1 MKAFIQKFFYV
12 VGTYRRYLLSVLFF
26 FTLTS
31 LIDAIGIGLIGPFIN
46 IASSPQR
53 LAKYPLAQAIADGLN
68 LPNLDYLIPLLG
80 LTIVVIFLLQFLL
93 YFIAQGYIF
102 NFIAK
107 LKTSLTVRLSQAYLQ
122 APYIFHLT
130 KNSATIG
137 KNIAIETHSFVA
149 QCLSPLMR
157 VVTNGIILIVLL
169 LLLAKTDFTFLLL
182 ILLTIVPVAIAF
194 KYFSP
199 RLKQWGKT
207 SSVAQ
212 ERILTI
218 LNHAFGSIKDTK
230 IIGSE
235 NYFLDQIESQ
245 VKLQSQASSNF
256 QFFQIIPPLI
266 VKNSLVIFLILFV
279 SIGTVFFAGYMKN
292 IAGVMT
298 VFAVAAIRLIPSLNL
313 IIQGLGQIKNNLY
326 TLDVLYT
333 DLKEVETQTKSLPK
347 VALSLSESH
356 TLSFNRELTI
366 ENLSFAYPQ
375 VEELALKEIRF
386 KINRGESIGFIG
398 KSGSGKTTLVDVILG
413 LLKPQ
418 SGDILVD
425 GISIYEDLRGWQNLI
440 GYIPQSIFLTD
451 ETIEENIGFGIPQG
465 QIDQARLAQVI
476 KTAQLE
482 DLIAQ
487 SPQGLKT
494 PVGERGVR
502 LSGGQRQRI
511 GIARALYHE
520 REILVLDEATSALD
534 NETEQLVSDAIK
546 ALSGQKTLLIIA
558 HRLTTLEHCDRL
570 YVLEKG
576 RIVRAGSYQEIV
588 LNAPP
593 EDE

>member
-1 MKAFIQKFFYV
+1 
-12 VGTYRRYLLSVLFF
+12 SVL
-26 FTLTS
+26 TVPDS
-31 LIDAIGIGLIGPFIN
+31 HA
-46 IASSPQR
+46 
-53 LAKYPLAQAIADGLN
+53 LA
-68 LPNLDYLIPLLG
+68 
-80 LTIVVIFLLQFLL
+80 
-93 YFIAQGYIF
+93 
-102 NFIAK
+102 
-107 LKTSLTVRLSQAYLQ
+107 
-122 APYIFHLT
+122 
-130 KNSATIG
+130 
-137 KNIAIETHSFVA
+137 
-149 QCLSPLMR
+149 
-157 VVTNGIILIVLL
+157 
-169 LLLAKTDFTFLLL
+169 
-182 ILLTIVPVAIAF
+182 
-194 KYFSP
+194 
-199 RLKQWGKT
+199 
-207 SSVAQ
+207 
-212 ERILTI
+212 
-218 LNHAFGSIKDTK
+218 
-230 IIGSE
+230 
-235 NYFLDQIESQ
+235 
-245 VKLQSQASSNF
+245 
-256 QFFQIIPPLI
+256 
-266 VKNSLVIFLILFV
+266 
-279 SIGTVFFAGYMKN
+279 
-292 IAGVMT
+292 
-298 VFAVAAIRLIPSLNL
+298 
-313 IIQGLGQIKNNLY
+313 
-326 TLDVLYT
+326 
-333 DLKEVETQTKSLPK
+333 
-347 VALSLSESH
+347 
-356 TLSFNRELTI
+356 FNRELTI

-418 SGDILVD
+418 SGNILVD

-465 QIDQARLAQVI
+465 QIDQAHLAQVI

-576 RIVRAGSYQEIV
+576 RIVRAGSYSEIV

-593 EDE
+593 ED

>member
-1 MKAFIQKFFYV
+1 
-12 VGTYRRYLLSVLFF
+12 
-26 FTLTS
+26 
-31 LIDAIGIGLIGPFIN
+31 
-46 IASSPQR
+46 
-53 LAKYPLAQAIADGLN
+53 
-68 LPNLDYLIPLLG
+68 
-80 LTIVVIFLLQFLL
+80 
-93 YFIAQGYIF
+93 
-102 NFIAK
+102 
-107 LKTSLTVRLSQAYLQ
+107 
-122 APYIFHLT
+122 
-130 KNSATIG
+130 
-137 KNIAIETHSFVA
+137 
-149 QCLSPLMR
+149 
-157 VVTNGIILIVLL
+157 
-169 LLLAKTDFTFLLL
+169 
-182 ILLTIVPVAIAF
+182 
-194 KYFSP
+194 
-199 RLKQWGKT
+199 
-207 SSVAQ
+207 
-212 ERILTI
+212 
-218 LNHAFGSIKDTK
+218 
-230 IIGSE
+230 
-235 NYFLDQIESQ
+235 
-245 VKLQSQASSNF
+245 
-256 QFFQIIPPLI
+256 
-266 VKNSLVIFLILFV
+266 
-279 SIGTVFFAGYMKN
+279 MKN

-347 VALSLSESH
+347 VALSLSESQ

-465 QIDQARLAQVI
+465 QIDQAHLAQVI

-588 LNAPP
+588 LNA
-593 EDE
+593 

>member
-1 MKAFIQKFFYV
+1 
-12 VGTYRRYLLSVLFF
+12 
-26 FTLTS
+26 
-31 LIDAIGIGLIGPFIN
+31 
-46 IASSPQR
+46 
-53 LAKYPLAQAIADGLN
+53 QAIADGLN

-333 DLKEVETQTKSLPK
+333 DLKEVETQTKSLPQS
-347 VALSLSESH
+347 VLTVPDSHALA
-356 TLSFNRELTI
+356 FNRELTI
-366 ENLSFAYPQ
+366 DNLSFAYPQ
-375 VEELALKEIRF
+375 VEELALKEISF
-386 KINRGESIGFIG
+386 KIKRGESIGFIG

-418 SGDILVD
+418 PVDILVD

-482 DLIAQ
+482 DL
-487 SPQGLKT
+487 
-494 PVGERGVR
+494 
-502 LSGGQRQRI
+502 
-511 GIARALYHE
+511 
-520 REILVLDEATSALD
+520 
-534 NETEQLVSDAIK
+534 
-546 ALSGQKTLLIIA
+546 
-558 HRLTTLEHCDRL
+558 
-570 YVLEKG
+570 
-576 RIVRAGSYQEIV
+576 
-588 LNAPP
+588 
-593 EDE
+593 

>member
-347 VALSLSESH
+347 VALSLSESQ